1 MPSGSVHVWANAC
14 FSLSWIGRAFLSDN
28 PISCYTPFPFSVAS
42 FPPLYLPLP
51 PPSRYPPSTCAIRAP
66 PSRPYPPTP
75 FFPLSL
81 IPGRQFH
88 LPRRI
93 EGPLATSA
101 FQAGVFPAL
110 VSPFVEQ
117 SSTEKERPEVR
128 GNVQPKT
135 YHTVF
140 RIPKW
145 CIIYSTGFVGMILGN
160 SMKRSL
166 FFAAGE
172 RYGFQSCRKYVP
184 QLCPFHADSIC
195 WNHFEHYRAQPLS
208 FDLQF
213 SAE

>member
-51 PPSRYPPSTCAIRAP
+51 PP
-66 PSRPYPPTP
+66 
-75 FFPLSL
+75 PLSL
-81 IPGRQFH
+81 SSFHVRYSCSSKPSVSTHPFLPPLPDTRQFH

-117 SSTEKERPEVR
+117 STYREGKTRSTWKRAAKDIPYRISNTEMVHNIFHRFCWYDFGQQYEKVFIFCCRREVWISELPKVRP
-128 GNVQPKT
+128 PT
-135 YHTVF
+135 
-140 RIPKW
+140 
-145 CIIYSTGFVGMILGN
+145 L
-160 SMKRSL
+160 
-166 FFAAGE
+166 
-172 RYGFQSCRKYVP
+172 
-184 QLCPFHADSIC
+184 PFPC
-195 WNHFEHYRAQPLS
+195 
-208 FDLQF
+208 
-213 SAE
+213 

>member
-1 MPSGSVHVWANAC
+1 MSSSSVHVWANAC
-14 FSLSWIGRAFLSDN
+14 FSLSWIRRAFLSDN

-51 PPSRYPPSTCAIRAP
+51 P
-66 PSRPYPPTP
+66 
-75 FFPLSL
+75 LSL
-81 IPGRQFH
+81 SSFHVRYSCSSNPSVSTHPFLPPLPDTRQFH

-117 SSTEKERPEVR
+117 STEKERPEVR

-172 RYGFQSCRKYVP
+172 RYGFQSGRKYVP